1 MLIAWAGY
9 DPRIAPEV
17 YRTNGDLLRCSGH
30 TNYPS
35 GMVRARSLVL
45 TDRMEKAV
53 AIYKKKQATGSSGE
67 GKASEAKTETI

>member
-17 YRTNGDLLRCSGH
+17 YRKSGDLLRFSGH

-35 GMVRARSLVL
+35 GMDRARSLVVS
-45 TDRMEKAV
+45 DRMEKAV
-53 AIYKKKQATGSSGE
+53 AIYKKQQATGSSGE